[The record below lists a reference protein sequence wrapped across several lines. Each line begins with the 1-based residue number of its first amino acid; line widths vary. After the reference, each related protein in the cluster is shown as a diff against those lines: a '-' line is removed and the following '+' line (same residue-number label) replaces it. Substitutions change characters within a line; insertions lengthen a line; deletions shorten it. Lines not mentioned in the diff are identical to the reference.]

1 MDELE
6 LVNTNINFVF
16 EFKTPNGYLP
26 LGYNKY
32 SLPINIFHNT
42 ENIYTTDYTIITNSM
57 NNPSEYSARNASYPI
72 ALLERGKH
80 IHRVLLKDLNEETIN
95 PNEIYVLC
103 FESFYVE
110 VSDRGL
116 NHLVS
121 QDAQTVSNQ
130 ARTDAKTEVLKKA
143 TILEEKLRDY
153 VNQQYMEGSADYTLY
168 RDSSNVFSEKKFIGG
183 FLADSEPIEKRYRS
197 QYRRFE

>member
-57 NNPSEYSARNASYPI
+57 NNPSEYSARNSSYPI
-72 ALLERGKH
+72 TLLERGKH
-80 IHRVLLKDLNEETIN
+80 IHWVALKDLNEENIN

-103 FESFYVE
+103 FESFSTEILFQYYADILNRIDNM
-110 VSDRGL
+110 VSPKLL
-116 NHLVS
+116 NLV
-121 QDAQTVSNQ
+121 
-130 ARTDAKTEVLKKA
+130 KTKENFK
-143 TILEEKLRDY
+143 ILF
-153 VNQQYMEGSADYTLY
+153 V
-168 RDSSNVFSEKKFIGG
+168 
-183 FLADSEPIEKRYRS
+183 
-197 QYRRFE
+197 